1 MNESLDE
8 RTKDIDLIGTDRF
21 NLIQGKKAESVG
33 GHRMSGTVLF
43 GGSLAAPGHSNL
55 NRAKGSSYT
64 RSSPKGVTRG
74 TPPPLLLRAHA
85 NPIRSTYDLRGSY
98 SLQNQTVPTH
108 TDMLCLPSSFSFP
121 PTDSPSH
128 YLPTLIPFRPTW
140 YRYPTIPGQR
150 DPAQSLA
157 VDTLHKASSER
168 VSQTQIQ
175 PGMFLAERVIATT
188 LTTLFRAPPSRR
200 DTR

>member
-1 MNESLDE
+1 
-8 RTKDIDLIGTDRF
+8 
-21 NLIQGKKAESVG
+21 
-33 GHRMSGTVLF
+33 
-43 GGSLAAPGHSNL
+43 
-55 NRAKGSSYT
+55 
-64 RSSPKGVTRG
+64 
-74 TPPPLLLRAHA
+74 
-85 NPIRSTYDLRGSY
+85 
-98 SLQNQTVPTH
+98 
-108 TDMLCLPSSFSFP
+108 MLCLPPSFSLP

-175 PGMFLAERVIATT
+175 PGMFLAERVIATS
-188 LTTLFRAPPSRR
+188 LTTVFRAPPSRR
-200 DTR
+200 DTRRDIFLCHTSNPCQSRSRLPHIPRRSCAPALSPYTLLIRTSHHAPRRNFGLQAVSCGSYPND